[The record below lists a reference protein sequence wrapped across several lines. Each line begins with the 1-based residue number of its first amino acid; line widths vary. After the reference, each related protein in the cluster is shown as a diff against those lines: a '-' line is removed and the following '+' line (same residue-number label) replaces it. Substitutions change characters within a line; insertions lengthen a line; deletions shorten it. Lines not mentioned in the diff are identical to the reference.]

1 MPIRKMSRIYSV
13 SEISA
18 YVKHLFTEEPFL
30 RDLSLRGEVSGWKYH
45 TSGHIYF
52 TLKDAES
59 AISCV
64 MFKGDRLRGLK
75 TDVKDG
81 MTVIV
86 SGRADY
92 YAANGRV
99 QIYAREIRS
108 DGEGELYK
116 KFEELKKRLSEE
128 GLFSQSHK
136 KPIPKYALRV
146 GVVTAQTGAALQD
159 IIRTTQLRN
168 PYVQLILSPARVQGT
183 GAAESIVSA
192 IRLLDRI
199 RPDVMIVG
207 RGGGSQEDLWCFNEE
222 IVARAIY
229 ECETPVISAVGH
241 EVDFT
246 IADFCADLRA
256 ATPTAAAE
264 AAVFLASDYL
274 EELAA
279 VEDHLAGLLKNRVA
293 SVRLKLERD
302 TMRLRAAHPKVRLER
317 YASRLRDL
325 RQRSRT
331 ATERKAE
338 TVRNRMK
345 VLAAKMNALSPLQ
358 KLTGGFGYV
367 EQDGRPVPGFSDVRP
382 GDKVTIRMRD
392 ERADA
397 EILTVEKEERYGR
410 REKNDDRRT
419 SSGN

>member
-30 RDLSLRGEVSGWKYH
+30 RDISLRGEISGCKYH
-45 TSGHIYF
+45 SSGHIYF
-52 TLKDAES
+52 TLKDADA

-75 TDVKDG
+75 TEMKEG

-99 QIYAREIRS
+99 QIYAREIRP

-116 KFEELKKRLSEE
+116 KFEELKKRLAEE
-128 GLFSQSHK
+128 GLFSPSHK
-136 KPIPKYALRV
+136 KAIPKYALKV
-146 GVVTAQTGAALQD
+146 GVVTAETGAALQD
-159 IIRTTQLRN
+159 IIRTTALRN
-168 PYVQLILSPARVQGT
+168 PYVQLILSPARVQGS
-183 GAAESIVSA
+183 GAAATIVSA
-192 IRLLDRI
+192 IRALDAL

-246 IADFCADLRA
+246 IADFCADYRA

-274 EELAA
+274 EGLMAL
-279 VEDHLAGLLKNRVA
+279 EDHMASLLRNRLHSAG
-293 SVRLKLERD
+293 LKLERD
-302 TMRLRAAHPKVRLER
+302 AMRLRAAHPRLRLER
-317 YASRLRDL
+317 YGTRLRDL

-331 ATERKAE
+331 AIEKKLVSGE
-338 TVRNRMK
+338 NRLK
-345 VLAAKMNALSPLQ
+345 VQAARLNALSPLQ

-367 EQDGRPVPGFSDVRP
+367 EQNGKPVYGLTDLTPGETITVRMK
-382 GDKVTIRMRD
+382 DS
-392 ERADA
+392 RADA
-397 EILTVEKEERYGR
+397 EILRVRKEESYGR
-410 REKNDDRRT
+410 RKENDD
-419 SSGN
+419 